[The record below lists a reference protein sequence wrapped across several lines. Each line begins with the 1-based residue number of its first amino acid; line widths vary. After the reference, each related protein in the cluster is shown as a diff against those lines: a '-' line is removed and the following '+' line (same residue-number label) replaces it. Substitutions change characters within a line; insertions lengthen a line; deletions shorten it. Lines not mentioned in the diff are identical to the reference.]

1 MFWRKLMSEPKLPNL
16 YDFTN
21 NPKVGE
27 TFTLEE
33 TNSEGETNESEII
46 CISDGQSQITD
57 IPDELKFF
65 LMMLHSTL

>member
-1 MFWRKLMSEPKLPNL
+1 MSEPKPNL
-16 YDFTN
+16 YEFIN

-27 TFTLEE
+27 TFTLGE

-46 CISDGQSQITD
+46 CVSDGASVATD